1 MRSYK
6 LHTEH
11 DVVVVDFTTLGLYE
25 GPEMDELEELLVSE
39 VVRSKTKRVVLDCAR
54 LQFVA
59 SRFLSLLAVLSRLAE
74 EYKGV
79 LAACGL
85 RPQILKLLRLTGTD
99 RLIAVHNSRQ
109 DAIAA
114 LSLPPVSP

>member
-6 LHTEH
+6 LHTEC
-11 DVVVVDFTTLGLYE
+11 DVVVVDFTSLGMYE
-25 GPEMDELEELLVSE
+25 GPEMDVLEELLVGE
-39 VVRSKTKRVVLDCAR
+39 VVRSEMKRIVLDCSR

-59 SRFLSLLAVLSRLAE
+59 SRFLRLMVALSRLAE
-74 EYKGV
+74 QYKGA

-85 RPQILKLLRLTGTD
+85 RPQLLQLLRLTGTD
-99 RLIAVHNSRQ
+99 RLITVHDSRQ

-114 LSLPPVSP
+114 LSHQSGQ